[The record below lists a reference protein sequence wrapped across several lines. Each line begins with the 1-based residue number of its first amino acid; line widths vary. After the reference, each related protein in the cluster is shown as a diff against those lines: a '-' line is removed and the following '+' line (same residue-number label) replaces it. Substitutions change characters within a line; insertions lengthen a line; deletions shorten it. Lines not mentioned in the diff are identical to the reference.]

1 MANFYSVL
9 LTAITIVAGLIW
21 LYDAKV
27 QKPKRRARVEAEEKR
42 LQQTLSDEAKERL
55 APQGSIAEFAQSVFP
70 ILFVILILRSF
81 VYEPFRI
88 PSASMMP
95 TLLEGDFILVE
106 KFSYS
111 LRDPIWRKKLVEIDT
126 PERGDVA
133 VFKFPPEPSLD
144 FIKRIVGLPGD
155 RIIYRNKTLYI
166 QPACAESMTQCP
178 ELEVI
183 ERNLERTDGI
193 FFNGATPLQQFR
205 EQLGAVSHATL
216 VDPSVGNRSKY
227 YFQQAG
233 TARDEWIVPEGA
245 YFAMG
250 DNRDNSEDSR
260 YWGFVPEENLV
271 GRAVFIWMS
280 FEMDRQASSALPQ
293 WIPTGIRW
301 QRLGGV
307 E

>member
-9 LTAITIVAGLIW
+9 LTVITIVAGLIW

-27 QKPKRRARVEAEEKR
+27 SKPKRQQRIADEEKR
-42 LQQTLSDEAKERL
+42 LQQTLSDEARERV

-81 VYEPFRI
+81 LYEPFRI

-111 LRDPIWRKKLVEIDT
+111 LRDPIWRTELVEIDR
-126 PERGDVA
+126 PERGEIA
-133 VFKFPPEPSLD
+133 VFKYPPEPSLD
-144 FIKRIVGLPGD
+144 FIKRVVGLPGD

-166 QPACAESMTQCP
+166 QPACDEAATQCP
-178 ELEVI
+178 ELQVI
-183 ERNLERTDGI
+183 ERNLERADAI
-193 FFNGATPLQQFR
+193 YFSGATPLQQYR
-205 EQLGAVSHATL
+205 EQLGEVAHDTL
-216 VDPSVGNRSKY
+216 VDPTVGNRDRY
-227 YFQQAG
+227 YFQQPG
-233 TARDEWIVPEGA
+233 TARDEWIVPEGN
-245 YFAMG
+245 YFVMG

-280 FEMDRQASSALPQ
+280 FEMDRKASSMLPQ

-301 QRLGGV
+301 ERLGGV

>member
-9 LTAITIVAGLIW
+9 LTAITIAAGLIW

-42 LQQTLSDEAKERL
+42 LQQTLSDEAQERI

-111 LRDPIWRKKLVEIDT
+111 LRDPIWRNKLVEIDT

-280 FEMDRQASSALPQ
+280 FEMDRQSSSALPQ

-301 QRLGGV
+301 ERLGGV